1 MGSKALGRHPFCSPC
16 LDLRKVALFAF
27 GGGGFPR
34 GRAYFYA
41 LVRHLGTPKLKTVA
55 AGIRLFYPAAISYAD
70 SFFLCLA
77 GPLFSLA
84 AFFLSRGSVFSL
96 YSLGLAAVNLIPA
109 SCFDGGGMLS
119 SLSYLLLPYEKA
131 AVLCRAVS
139 AVSVLFLVFFNTLI
153 QIKAGFNITLMAV
166 TVYTAVTVM
175 GDGA

>member
-1 MGSKALGRHPFCSPC
+1 MAGI
-16 LDLRKVALFAF
+16 LFAVLALICAKSPF
-27 GGGGFPR
+27 SLLAAAAFHEAGHI
-34 GRAYFYA
+34 FYA
-41 LVRHLGTPKLKTVA
+41 RVRHLGAPKLKTVA
-55 AGIRLFYPAAISYAD
+55 AGIRLLYPAAISYAD

-131 AVLCRAVS
+131 VVLCRAVS

-153 QIKAGFNITLMAV
+153 QIRAGFNITLMAV